1 MGINV
6 NDILAQ
12 DPQELQRQRY
22 MQQVQQASQVSPF
35 SQIGFALG
43 RGVSNKMQ
51 GRGFFESNDPVLESV
66 TNIRRIIQESTS
78 NFDPKDPAATYETLA
93 ANLAQAGFGAQA
105 AQAAAQ
111 ARQFRMQ
118 DKEASMKE
126 ETLDINRQKL
136 QLAID
141 QEKRQGRYTDA
152 QIKKLEQGLGSGE
165 IVQGRDQFG
174 QTIFYEKKDG
184 KLKVITPEGATA
196 TDTGTGSGKKS
207 QAESAAE
214 AYQRRLKSE
223 RQQSL
228 RSSASNQPV
237 AEIDP
242 YGSGEVTYRNPSRT
256 RLTPEERETLSRAEL
271 QEYNRTGKI
280 PARLMGM

>member
-22 MQQVQQASQVSPF
+22 MQQMQQASQVSPF

-43 RGVSNKMQ
+43 RGVGNVSQ
-51 GRGFFESNDPVLESV
+51 GRGFFESNDPVLSSV
-66 TNIRRIIQESTS
+66 ANIRRIIQESTS
-78 NFDPKDPAATYETLA
+78 GFDPKDPASTYETLA
-93 ANLAQAGFGAQA
+93 ANLAQAGFGPQA

-118 DKEASMKE
+118 DRESEMKE

-136 QLAID
+136 QLSID
-141 QEKRQGRYTDA
+141 QEKRLGRYTDA
-152 QIKKLEQGLGSGE
+152 QIRNMEQRVDSGD
-165 IVQGRDQFG
+165 IVQGRG
-174 QTIFYEKKDG
+174 PYGETVFYEKKNG
-184 KLKVITPEGATA
+184 KLRVITPEGAAT

-207 QAESAAE
+207 QAESASE

-223 RQQSL
+223 GQRST
-228 RSSASNQPV
+228 RSSATSQP
-237 AEIDP
+237 I
-242 YGSGEVTYRNPSRT
+242 
-256 RLTPEERETLSRAEL
+256 PEENNFGLPF
-271 QEYNRTGKI
+271 G
-280 PARLMGM
+280 MGM